1 MGSLVYLATKIA
13 AESPDSKENCEEQQ
27 PNESKKILLVKIKEI
42 TSAVHKIINKSLHVN
57 NGWLIEL
64 QEFSRRLHRIDVKL
78 TACDFFK
85 VDLTLLHSII
95 SILVTYLV
103 ILLQVKDE

>member
-1 MGSLVYLATKIA
+1 MIKHD
-13 AESPDSKENCEEQQ
+13 PCEIEVTSHSFS
-27 PNESKKILLVKIKEI
+27 NTHFHIKEI
-42 TSAVHKIINKSLHVN
+42 ASAVHKVINKSLHVN

-64 QEFSRRLHRIDVKL
+64 EEFSRRLHRMDVKL
-78 TACDFFK
+78 TACDFFRL
-85 VDLTLLHSII
+85 DLTLLHSII